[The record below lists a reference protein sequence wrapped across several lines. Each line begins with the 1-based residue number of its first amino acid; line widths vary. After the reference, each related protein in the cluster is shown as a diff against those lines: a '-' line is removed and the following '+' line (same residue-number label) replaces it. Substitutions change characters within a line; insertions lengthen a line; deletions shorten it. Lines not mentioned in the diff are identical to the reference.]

1 MKAMNLN
8 GHILRRGLAEGRLAL
23 LASLRSRQEMF
34 GTAVFVAAFI
44 IGLSF
49 VRDQT
54 VDGTGV
60 AAATASLPGVL
71 GMAVVFVGV
80 LSTAMVLATER
91 EDGTLLRA
99 KALPDGMAVY
109 LVGKVVFAAA
119 LVLTTVALLV
129 LPGLFLFDG
138 LAAGLATGWPL
149 LLGVLLL
156 GMVASIPAGTVLGS
170 MFDNPRLVNG
180 IGMIPVMGL
189 TMISGVF
196 YPITAL
202 PGWVQAIAQAFPIYW
217 IGLGLRSAVL
227 PDSMLSAE
235 IGESW
240 RHLEMVGVLGA
251 WSVAG
256 LALAPWLLRRMARR
270 VSGSNVEK
278 ARQKAMQ
285 RV

>member
-1 MKAMNLN
+1 MNLN

>member
-1 MKAMNLN
+1 MKAVDLN
-8 GHILRRGLAEGRLAL
+8 GHILRRGLAEGKLAL

-34 GTAVFVAAFI
+34 GTAVFVAAFT

-49 VRDQT
+49 VRDET

-60 AAATASLPGVL
+60 AVATASLPGVL

-119 LVLTTVALLV
+119 LVLSTVALLV

-202 PGWVQAIAQAFPIYW
+202 PEWVQAIAQAFPIYW

-251 WSVAG
+251 WSVVG

>member
-196 YPITAL
+196 YPITVL